1 MLRRDY
7 VQKMIEEFARAVA
20 HALKLN
26 TEGNKQE
33 AIRRLRESF
42 ATFFNE
48 DPEAIRHMHPSNVL
62 KKLVTEDGLT
72 PQQVETF
79 AYGLRAEA
87 DILVEI
93 DAGQAKDRYVKALAL
108 YEYAD
113 AQDTDNYSVS
123 RKHAIEEVKSCISAL

>member
-26 TEGNKQE
+26 TEGNREK
-33 AIRRLRESF
+33 ALKGLRESF

-48 DPEAIRHMHPSNVL
+48 DPELIRALHPSQIL
-62 KKLVTEDGLT
+62 KKLVTQDGLT

-87 DILVEI
+87 DMLMET
-93 DAGQAKDRYVKALAL
+93 DPAQAKDRYLKALAL

-113 AQDTDNYSVS
+113 MHDSDNYSVV
-123 RKHAIEEVKSCISAL
+123 RKHAIEEVKFCISAL

>member
-26 TEGNKQE
+26 TDGSREE
-33 AIRRLRESF
+33 ALKRLRESF
-42 ATFFNE
+42 AAFFHE
-48 DPEAIRHMHPSNVL
+48 DPELIRIMDPSQIL
-62 KKLVTEDGLT
+62 KKLVTQDGLT
-72 PQQVETF
+72 PHQVETF

-87 DILVEI
+87 DILMET
-93 DAGQAKDRYVKALAL
+93 DQAQAKDRYLKALAL

-113 AQDTDNYSVS
+113 IHDADNYSVV
-123 RKHAIEEVKSCISAL
+123 RKHAIEEIKFCISAL